1 MSISDSYDDEARK
14 WFTLHLSGELND
26 ATRAEFDTWLHQS
39 GSHKRAYEAVARLWG
54 DLDWSEV
61 LNRDALEAERRPV
74 LFRPR
79 RHVPA
84 LSVAGGLI
92 AAGIA
97 LGVFVLGKSPSVHHM
112 PSPQPLLT
120 ETLYETGVGEVRTFT
135 LADGSEVTLAGHSR
149 LAVKQMDR
157 HRIVEL
163 REGDGY
169 FKVSRDEQR
178 PFTVETAQLAVTVLG
193 TQFEINT
200 KPDHEEVSVT
210 EGSVEVATSDR
221 RQKVQLTVGQ
231 RAVVNRD
238 QVETVSFDPSRTAN
252 WREGRLSFVN
262 APLQELIAETNQYYP
277 GGVYLGAKDVSE
289 LKVTTSFRTDQA
301 ETAISGVARSLGL
314 SVIKT
319 DAGALVLIHSSSG
332 K

>member
-1 MSISDSYDDEARK
+1 LSISESYEDEARK
-14 WFTLHLSGELND
+14 WFTRHLSGELNE

-39 GSHKRAYEAVARLWG
+39 GSHKRAYEAVTRLWG

-61 LNRDALEAERRPV
+61 INRDALAAEQRPV
-74 LFRPR
+74 LRSR
-79 RHVPA
+79 RRIPA
-84 LSVAGGLI
+84 LGMAGGLI

-97 LGVFVLGKSPSVHHM
+97 LGVFVLGKSPAAHHM
-112 PSPQPLLT
+112 PSPQPLLA
-120 ETLYETGVGEVRTFT
+120 ETLYETGVGEVRTFA

-200 KPDHEEVSVT
+200 KPDREEVSVT

-221 RQKVQLTVGQ
+221 RQKVQLSVGQ

-262 APLQELIAETNQYYP
+262 APLQELVAETNQYYP
-277 GGVYLGAKDVSE
+277 GGIYLGAKDVSE
-289 LKVTTSFRTDQA
+289 LRVTTSFRTDQA

-319 DAGALVLIHSSSG
+319 DAGALVLIHSSSR